1 MHPLNFFDKSIHSI
15 DRLWKIMINDENQT
29 TILSLLKLQQE
40 LKKEQ
45 AKEERERESVSRK

>member
-1 MHPLNFFDKSIHSI
+1 
-15 DRLWKIMINDENQT
+15 MINDENQT

>member
-1 MHPLNFFDKSIHSI
+1 
-15 DRLWKIMINDENQT
+15 MINDENQT

-45 AKEERERESVSRK
+45 AKEEREREKV